1 MWLFHRCRNHANC
14 EGCRLKACCPVV
26 FDLRLHE
33 LEKER
38 QEKNARNRERCEH
51 GTILNLN
58 SPVHQQFQSQVI
70 GA

>member
-1 MWLFHRCRNHANC
+1 MLQ
-14 EGCRLKACCPVV
+14 ACCPVL

-38 QEKNARNRERCEH
+38 QEEIARNREWCEH

-58 SPVHQQFQSQVI
+58 SPEHQQFQSERI
-70 GA
+70 GT